1 MGLVDAVVKV
11 GGALLAHPAHFD
23 AALGVLGAAGRTR
36 RLLVVPGGG
45 PFADAVREVDRRLGL
60 SNDAAHW
67 MAVLAMDQYAHL
79 IASRLAGSV
88 LVTGPADIRAAFSQ
102 STADTAQLAEGLA
115 PVLSARSAVHL
126 MVPVLAPYRWLR
138 DADPLPHSWDV
149 TSDSIAAWV
158 GGQIGA
164 ERLVLV
170 KPPGATEGEL
180 VDAYFTRALPAHIK
194 SVIVPGDQ
202 IGALG
207 AALQGTS
214 AQRNS

>member
-1 MGLVDAVVKV
+1 MGLVDAVVNV
-11 GGALLAHPAHFD
+11 GGALLAHPAHFA
-23 AALGVLGAAGRTR
+23 AALSVLGAAGRTR

-45 PFADAVREVDRRLGL
+45 PFAEAVREVDRRLGL

-102 STADTAQLAEGLA
+102 ST
-115 PVLSARSAVHL
+115 
-126 MVPVLAPYRWLR
+126 VPVLAPYRWLR

-158 GGQIGA
+158 AGQVGA

-180 VDAYFTRALPAHIK
+180 VDAYFTRALPAH
-194 SVIVPGDQ
+194 SQPVIVPADQ
-202 IGALG
+202 IDALG

-214 AQRNS
+214 AQRYS